1 MKLVIDASNIRAGG
15 GLVYLQGLLQSAD
28 PQIHDF
34 QQIVVYGG
42 NNPLESLPK
51 KNWLDLREIPILN
64 RSILHRLQWQ
74 RNHLGRI
81 VKQDDALLF
90 VPGGLYLGR
99 HCPFVTMFQNMQV
112 FETPE
117 RNREGFSKEWFR
129 LHLLQIGQAKTFRN
143 CAGLICLSEYSQNY
157 FQQFYPK
164 ILKNIEVRRIPH
176 GILQINQKPREYRF
190 KDTIRLL
197 CVSTVKQ
204 YKHQWHLIDTVAQL
218 RQQGFP
224 LELHLIGSGDR
235 PALERMN
242 EAILRNSSFG
252 EFVHYHGGLSHNET
266 LNWYGNVDLFAFP
279 STCETFGISLL
290 EAMAAGLPI
299 ACSDRGPMPEVLRD
313 AGIYFNSEHPDSIAA
328 SLNLLIQDESLRKNL
343 GSKALTL
350 SLAYSW
356 ERCAHE
362 TFSFLSFVH
371 KHYFL

>member
-1 MKLVIDASNIRAGG
+1 MRLVIDASNIRAGG
-15 GLVYLQGLLQSAD
+15 GIVYLQNLLKYAD
-28 PQIHDF
+28 PQIHEF
-34 QQIVVYGG
+34 KKVIVYGG
-42 NNPLESLPK
+42 KNLLESLLK

-81 VKQDDALLF
+81 VKQDNALLF

-117 RNREGFSKEWFR
+117 RNREGFSKEWLR
-129 LHLLQIGQAKTFRN
+129 LHLLQIGQAKSFRN

-157 FQQFYPK
+157 IQQFYPK
-164 ILKNIEVRRIPH
+164 ILKNKEVRRIPH
-176 GILQINQKPREYRF
+176 GILQINQKLREYGF
-190 KDTIRLL
+190 KDKIRLL
-197 CVSTVKQ
+197 YVSTVKQ
-204 YKHQWHLIDTVAQL
+204 YKHQWHLIEAFARL
-218 RQQGFP
+218 RQQGLP

-235 PALERMN
+235 SALKRMN
-242 EAILRNSSFG
+242 QAIQKNSSVC

-299 ACSDRGPMPEVLRD
+299 ACSDRGPMPEILRD
-313 AGIYFNSEHPDSIAA
+313 AGIYFNSEHPDSITA
-328 SLNLLIQDESLRKNL
+328 SLNLLIQDESVRETL
-343 GSKALTL
+343 GSKARAL
-350 SLAYSW
+350 SQAYSW
-356 ERCAHE
+356 ECCAQE
-362 TFSFLSFVH
+362 TFAFLSSVYKRHF
-371 KHYFL
+371 